1 MLISCK
7 SLLRILMPQDY
18 FVFLH
23 ILDLCVFGYAFLIIR
38 VILLDGLNGMLG
50 TGGKKGGVSFLD

>member
-1 MLISCK
+1 
-7 SLLRILMPQDY
+7 MPQDY